1 MFVLAANPCPCGN
14 YTADPTS
21 GQFCSCGEVRRRD
34 YRRKLDG
41 PVMDRID
48 ITRHVK
54 PVAKH
59 EANDRFNQPES
70 STTVRE
76 RVGAARRLQ
85 LKRYAGQQWRVNGQ
99 APGGRLRAEWPLTD
113 AAVDALDE
121 ATYRGEL
128 TSTGALR
135 VHLHALT
142 MAHART
148 TAQH

>member
-76 RVGAARRLQ
+76 RVGAARRIQ
-85 LKRYAGQQWRVNGQ
+85 LKRYAGQQWRVHGQ
-99 APGGRLRAEWPLTD
+99 APGARLREEWPRTD
-113 AAVDALDE
+113 AAEDALDQAIYCGE
-121 ATYRGEL
+121 RTRRGAASL
-128 TSTGALR
+128 SRAAWDLAGLFR
-135 VHLHALT
+135 
-142 MAHART
+142 
-148 TAQH
+148 